1 MEKRPLVSVIM
12 PTYNCGRFIA
22 ESVQSVLVQTMP
34 DWELQIVDDASTDDT
49 SDELKPFLE
58 TYPQIH
64 YTRLPQNAGP
74 AVARTEAIRRA
85 AGKYIAFL
93 DSDDLW
99 VPEKL
104 EKQIGFMERT
114 GAKFSAT
121 AYERMNEGGKPL
133 GVILYPP
140 EKTDYRKMIRLSDPI
155 GNLTVMYDQEALGK
169 YEVPPIQ
176 KRNDFALWLQILK
189 DTEYCYGLQE
199 PLARYRLRAG
209 SVSNNKWVLLKYQWQ
224 LYHDIEKL
232 GALRS
237 CWGLGCWAFVKGTG
251 IGLKRK
257 KELV

>member
-1 MEKRPLVSVIM
+1 MERRPLVSVIM

-22 ESVQSVLVQTMP
+22 ESVQSVLGQTMP
-34 DWELQIVDDASTDDT
+34 DWELQIVDDASTDNT
-49 SDELKPFLE
+49 QKVLE
-58 TYPQIH
+58 PYSEKYPKIR
-64 YTRLPQNAGP
+64 YTRLPQNLGP
-74 AVARTEAIRRA
+74 AAARTEAIRRA

-99 VPEKL
+99 TPEKL
-104 EKQIGFMERT
+104 EKQIKFMERT

-121 AYERMNEGGKPL
+121 AYERMDEDGKPQ
-133 GVILYPP
+133 GVTLYPP

-189 DTEYCYGLQE
+189 DTDYCCGMQE
-199 PLARYRLRAG
+199 PLAWYRVRTS
-209 SVSNNKWVLLKYQWQ
+209 SVSSNKLGLVKYHWQ

-232 GALRS
+232 GILRS
-237 CWGLGCWAFVKGTG
+237 CWGLGCWALVKGS
-251 IGLKRK
+251 GLGLDIRK
-257 KELV
+257 A